1 MKKILCALI
10 GFLILASGAQAN
22 FVFTDWNQTIQLTP
36 QGRTVTVTTA
46 AKVKLKPN
54 YYYNSWIYI
63 FTPSQQIQIQAVKVN
78 GQTANYDFNNNQLNI
93 HFSQLF
99 DGAQVEFQID
109 YLETEA
115 HEVFYRQN
123 WIQLPGWL
131 AGAKAQLTV
140 QLPESQL
147 LCSGNPEFTRGEQT
161 LSWQGTVPPGGFK
174 SLLKFTPASA
184 QFKIDIENN
193 LTGTL
198 PYKKVRLKY
207 PQYFNFP
214 SQIVTG
220 YQVLPNLVAQNVT
233 LENAYHVLNFENA
246 ASAKVTTHIV
256 AQVQTGPFNGVL
268 SDDPKKF
275 LNYSATEKA
284 VLDRVIKRIGH
295 QPNTLKL
302 PEHVRIGQW
311 VNNYLK
317 YDLNMSGK
325 RLSNTELLRNPKG
338 VCEHFAQLYQT
349 LLRYQGIP
357 AFTVSGYAFNAERG
371 WDAHAWVLVYS
382 EGRWWAM
389 DPTWGLFTG
398 VLPASHIYFYRE
410 GVNQS
415 RFETINY
422 TGESKMQTKVSIQNL

>member
-1 MKKILCALI
+1 MKKII
-10 GFLILASGAQAN
+10 GTLGLLFSLAAAAHAN
-22 FVFTDWNQTIQLTP
+22 FVFNDWNQTIQLTP
-36 QGRTVTVTTA
+36 QGRAVIVTTA
-46 AKVKLKPN
+46 ARVSLKPN

-63 FTPSQQIQIQAVKVN
+63 FTPSQKIQIRSVKVN
-78 GQTANYDFNNNQLNI
+78 DQIATYDFNNNQLNI
-93 HFSQLF
+93 HFDQLF
-99 DGAQVEFQID
+99 DGDQVEFQID

-115 HEVFYRQN
+115 HEAFYRQN

-140 QLPESQL
+140 QLPENQL
-147 LCSGNPEFTRGEQT
+147 LCSSNPEFMRNEQT

-193 LTGTL
+193 LMGTL

-214 SQIVTG
+214 SQVVTG
-220 YQVLPNLVAQNVT
+220 YQVLPSLVAQNVA

-246 ASAKVTTHIV
+246 ASPKITTHIV
-256 AQVQTGPFNGVL
+256 AQVQTGAFNGTL
-268 SDDPKKF
+268 NDDPKKF
-275 LNYSATEKA
+275 LNYAMTEK
-284 VLDRVIKRIGH
+284 VTLDKVIKRIGH

-302 PEHVRIGQW
+302 PEYVRIGQW

-325 RLSNTELLRNPKG
+325 RLSNVDLLRNPKG
-338 VCEHFAQLYQT
+338 VCEHYAQLYQT

-357 AFTVSGYAFNAERG
+357 AFTVSGYAYNAERG
-371 WDAHAWVLVYS
+371 WDAHAWVMVYS

-422 TGESKMQTKVSIQNL
+422 TGESKMQTKVTIQNL